1 MRFFLTYRA
10 LKVAG
15 NYRPGRRK
23 MGFNLWFEGA
33 MPSGFSHK
41 YLMLAK
47 LSFALSKHCDLVP
60 NCLMPAV
67 VHSQQASHLDIQIP
81 IVRGEDPLK
90 PHSYFSSK
98 GEKKVK
104 DQSNKTHLIK
114 AYLNDSEYER
124 FNRIAAATNSTNSDL
139 VRRLLQTSV
148 FVEFPPVEYREIID
162 QLEHIGI
169 NLNQLARVAHSLG
182 FIDEPEYRKNANEV
196 WRMVAR
202 LAQIY
207 VQVGARINDEICKRK
222 GDIV

>member
-1 MRFFLTYRA
+1 M
-10 LKVAG
+10 
-15 NYRPGRRK
+15 
-23 MGFNLWFEGA
+23 
-33 MPSGFSHK
+33 
-41 YLMLAK
+41 
-47 LSFALSKHCDLVP
+47 
-60 NCLMPAV
+60 
-67 VHSQQASHLDIQIP
+67 
-81 IVRGEDPLK
+81 
-90 PHSYFSSK
+90 
-98 GEKKVK
+98 K
-104 DQSNKTHLIK
+104 DQSNRTHLIK

-124 FNRIAAATNSTNSDL
+124 FCRMAEATKRTNSDL

-169 NLNQLARVAHSLG
+169 NLNQLAYKANSLG

-222 GDIV
+222 GDSI

>member
-1 MRFFLTYRA
+1 M
-10 LKVAG
+10 
-15 NYRPGRRK
+15 
-23 MGFNLWFEGA
+23 
-33 MPSGFSHK
+33 
-41 YLMLAK
+41 
-47 LSFALSKHCDLVP
+47 
-60 NCLMPAV
+60 
-67 VHSQQASHLDIQIP
+67 
-81 IVRGEDPLK
+81 
-90 PHSYFSSK
+90 
-98 GEKKVK
+98 K
-104 DQSNKTHLIK
+104 DQSNRTHLIK

-148 FVEFPPVEYREIID
+148 FVEFPPIEYWEIIK
-162 QLEHIGI
+162 QLDHIGK
-169 NLNQLARVAHSLG
+169 NLNQLARSAYSLG

>member
-1 MRFFLTYRA
+1 MSPLFLASIAIVMTG
-10 LKVAG
+10 V
-15 NYRPGRRK
+15 
-23 MGFNLWFEGA
+23 
-33 MPSGFSHK
+33 
-41 YLMLAK
+41 LAR
-47 LSFALSKHCDLVP
+47 LSISLSKHCDLVP
-60 NCLMPAV
+60 NCPMPAV

-81 IVRGEDPLK
+81 IVRGEAPLK
-90 PHSYFSSK
+90 PHQIFSSK
-98 GEKKVK
+98 GEKMK
-104 DQSNKTHLIK
+104 DQSNRTHLIK

-124 FNRIAAATNSTNSDL
+124 FTRIAAATNSTNSDL

-196 WRMVAR
+196 WRMVAQLCR
-202 LAQIY
+202 MYL
-207 VQVGARINDEICKRK
+207 QVGARINDEICKRK